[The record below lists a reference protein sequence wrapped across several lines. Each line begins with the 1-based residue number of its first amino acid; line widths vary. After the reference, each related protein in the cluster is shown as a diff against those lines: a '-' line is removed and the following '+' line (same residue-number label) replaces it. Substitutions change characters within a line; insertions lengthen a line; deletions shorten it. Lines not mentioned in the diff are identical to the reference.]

1 MGFEAISYTQ
11 IKAPSEMIDR
21 ILNIHLI
28 SLYNFSSNFD
38 FSNLDQPHR
47 IDFDM
52 NYYLFFRDTSL
63 FIFL

>member
-1 MGFEAISYTQ
+1 
-11 IKAPSEMIDR
+11 MIDR
-21 ILNIHLI
+21 VLNIYLI
-28 SLYNFSSNFD
+28 SLYNFSSNTD

-63 FIFL
+63 FKFL